1 MPIKSHEELSE
12 IGSRVLR
19 SAGATDDVADRV
31 ARHLVGSNLVGLDS
45 HGIIRLADYATWLQ
59 EGKIAGDNRIEV
71 VRDKAATCLI
81 DAHMSFGQVA
91 ASQSADIAVQK
102 AQVYGIGLVSVKNAS
117 HIGRLGEYVEDIALQ
132 GFIGFLCCNAEGA
145 GQLVAPWGGKDAR
158 IGTNPMAWGIP
169 SGRESGGMV
178 LDMATSIVPEGKVRV
193 MMRREEEIPHGW
205 VLDSQGQSTT
215 NPADLYGPPVGA
227 ILPFG
232 GHKGYGLMLAIEAL
246 SGVLSG
252 GGHARPAVA
261 DAWFTH
267 GSTFTMMAIEVE
279 SFRSLTEFTDDVDE
293 MLSHMKSSPP
303 TTPDAEVL
311 VPYEIESREKA
322 VRLANGITIED
333 STWDKVVQVA
343 SGLGISI

>member
-12 IGSRVLR
+12 LGSRILR
-19 SAGATDDVADRV
+19 SAGAADEVADRV
-31 ARHLVGSNLVGLDS
+31 SRHLVGSNLVGLDS
-45 HGIIRLADYATWLQ
+45 HGIIRLPDYVAWLQ
-59 EGKIAGDNRIEV
+59 EGKIAGANRMEV

-102 AQVYGIGLVSVKNAS
+102 AQAYGIGLVSVKNAS

-145 GQLVAPWGGKDAR
+145 GQLVAPWGGKEAR

-169 SGRESGGMV
+169 SGRASGSMV
-178 LDMATSIVPEGKVRV
+178 LDMATSIVPEGKIRV
-193 MMRREEEIPHGW
+193 TMRRGEEIPHGW
-205 VLDSQGQSTT
+205 VLDSQGRSTT

-279 SFRSLTEFTDDVDE
+279 SLRSLTEFTDDVDE
-293 MLSHMKSSPP
+293 MLDHMKSSPP
-303 TTPDAEVL
+303 TTSDAEVL
-311 VPYEIESREKA
+311 VPYEIESKEKA
-322 VRLANGITIED
+322 LRLANGITIED
-333 STWDKVVQVA
+333 ATWDKVVQTA